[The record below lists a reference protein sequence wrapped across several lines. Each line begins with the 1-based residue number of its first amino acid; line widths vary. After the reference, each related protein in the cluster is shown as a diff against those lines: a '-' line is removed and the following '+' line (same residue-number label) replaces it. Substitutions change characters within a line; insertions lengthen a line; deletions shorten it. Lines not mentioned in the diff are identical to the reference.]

1 MLIHAVDVEANNN
14 VTSCIITLSPI
25 IDNLGV
31 IYSFLC
37 DFAQKL
43 VHYRTSIHK
52 CHFAIQPS
60 FNWYS
65 GQQLNYKGKWKC
77 ICSNIKYKKKP
88 SQTPT
93 ILFISICIFNIF
105 LKCLLEC
112 YFLKLLLFH
121 VLFFQYCRSIF
132 FFWVNLDRKRKLILA
147 FKRTFRVS
155 DKVQVEMDPQPQPD
169 GEVPD
174 AAKVVGAGEGD
185 ESIVGE
191 GVRMQESLAGHT
203 AHLKKISFSLPFST

>member
-1 MLIHAVDVEANNN
+1 MLIHAVDIEANTN

-77 ICSNIKYKKKP
+77 ICSNIKR
-88 SQTPT
+88 
-93 ILFISICIFNIF
+93 NH
-105 LKCLLEC
+105 
-112 YFLKLLLFH
+112 LKLPQFYSFLFVSSTFFSNVYWNAIFSNYCYSI
-121 VLFFQYCRSIF
+121 VLFFQYYRSIF

-203 AHLKKISFSLPFST
+203 AHLQKISFSLSFST

>member
-77 ICSNIKYKKKP
+77 ICSNIKRNHSNSHNSIHFYLYLQHF
-88 SQTPT
+88 SQMS
-93 ILFISICIFNIF
+93 IGMLFSQI
-105 LKCLLEC
+105 
-112 YFLKLLLFH
+112 
-121 VLFFQYCRSIF
+121 
-132 FFWVNLDRKRKLILA
+132 
-147 FKRTFRVS
+147 
-155 DKVQVEMDPQPQPD
+155 
-169 GEVPD
+169 
-174 AAKVVGAGEGD
+174 
-185 ESIVGE
+185 IV
-191 GVRMQESLAGHT
+191 
-203 AHLKKISFSLPFST
+203 IPSFSSFSTTVQFSSFG